1 MPVGGV
7 FVLVWLACVVG
18 WVANIVQIGIGLAVL
33 ESVSAMSGFL
43 LLLLKIICV
52 VIWPAGAVLGWVGMF

>member
-1 MPVGGV
+1 MPVGGA
-7 FVLVWLACVVG
+7 FVLVWLTCVIG
-18 WVANIVQIGIGLAVL
+18 WVANIVQIGIGLAAL

-43 LLLLKIICV
+43 LFKIICV